1 MAKRS
6 PPMPLLS
13 GSTTPSAALA
23 AMAASMADPPRARIC
38 APACEASVWLV
49 ATMPRPLMT
58 IERACERSCACPGV
72 YSISSANEARNRML
86 SGNDSSVGSSD
97 GRRRLP
103 TANPVLHELDLSTRL
118 RQRVRPAIEKKLLYR
133 PGGQRVDRW
142 KHGSGGFGRP
152 DALIAGGGWLFI
164 MTTQLNDKNDNNESR
179 SLGTAQQAR
188 RAPVHVLWY
197 VAIGVALVAIM
208 GLFIDAHQLAAQVSR
223 LNDSTQAPIA
233 KLSDQVAQSSTE
245 NAKRA
250 ELVAQ
255 EAHDTA
261 ASVELQARSEM
272 RKSAATLS
280 AKLAEQGQTERQ
292 TQQQVAGELENLK
305 AADTDASSKLNAI
318 SGDVTSV
325 KGDVTSVKG
334 DVASTQ

>member
-1 MAKRS
+1 
-6 PPMPLLS
+6 
-13 GSTTPSAALA
+13 
-23 AMAASMADPPRARIC
+23 
-38 APACEASVWLV
+38 
-49 ATMPRPLMT
+49 
-58 IERACERSCACPGV
+58 
-72 YSISSANEARNRML
+72 
-86 SGNDSSVGSSD
+86 
-97 GRRRLP
+97 
-103 TANPVLHELDLSTRL
+103 
-118 RQRVRPAIEKKLLYR
+118 
-133 PGGQRVDRW
+133 
-142 KHGSGGFGRP
+142 
-152 DALIAGGGWLFI
+152 

-223 LNDSTQAPIA
+223 LNDSTQAQIA

-261 ASVELQARSEM
+261 ASVEQQARSEV

-305 AADTDASSKLNAI
+305 AAGTDASSKLNAI
-318 SGDVTSV
+318 SGDVSSV
-325 KGDVTSVKG
+325 KGDVSSVKG
-334 DVASTQ
+334 DVASTQAEVEKTGSELKRMTGDMGVMSGLIATNAGQLSALKDLGERNYQEFDIKRTGGPQKIGAIQLGLSKADPKRNRFTLDVLADDKRVQKRDRTINEPVQFYLAGNRQPVEIVVNEVKKDEVVGYVAMPKVKTARP